1 MPLIEEILD
10 MLASARFI
18 SKVDLNKGFHQ
29 IPIVP
34 EDISKTAFC
43 TPWGKFEFMVMPFGL
58 RNGPAVFQRLM
69 DQILHEDKDFSQV
82 YIDDIAIFSSS
93 WDSHC
98 SDIARVLS
106 RLKGAGL
113 TANVSKCQ
121 WGQTRC

>member
-1 MPLIEEILD
+1 MNAITQPDPYQMPLIEEILD

-69 DQILHEDKDFSQV
+69 DQIP
-82 YIDDIAIFSSS
+82 A
-93 WDSHC
+93 
-98 SDIARVLS
+98 
-106 RLKGAGL
+106 
-113 TANVSKCQ
+113 
-121 WGQTRC
+121 